1 MFKPILE
8 AKGLQKRFGH
18 LTALDDVSFSIG
30 AGEVR
35 ALCGENGA
43 GKSTLVKLLTG
54 IYRPDAGDIFL
65 DGKAQ
70 EFNSSRD
77 SQAQGVAFVSQE
89 LSIAAHLSV
98 LDNIW
103 LGHRE
108 VPFFHRRQALRERA
122 IAVLEM
128 VGLEHLSLGTL
139 AGRLSLG
146 ERQLLEIARMLA
158 RDARVLLL
166 DEPTATLSDS
176 EIERVFAAVRRL
188 RASGRSVIFITHRLS
203 EVFEICDTI
212 TVLRNGA
219 EVATLPANA
228 VNRDQLV
235 EMMLGR
241 PLGQMYPPPSSHGL
255 DQAGLKVNNLIV
267 PGAVHGLSFT
277 VKSGHIVC
285 LSGQIGSGAADAVRA
300 LAGLVHDASGTVN
313 TGGHVVQLG
322 SVHNA
327 VAANMR
333 FVSEDRAAE
342 GIFLTLPVCINLLAT
357 QLDRVSHAG
366 ILSREKIRR
375 SAARSCA
382 RVSLDSARLLS
393 NASDLSGGNQQKIA
407 IARSL
412 TEDSFG
418 VLLMNEPTRGVD
430 VGARAEI
437 YRLMRQVCAKGYCI
451 VMMSTDIEEV
461 AGMADLVVTMYRGRK
476 IAEYE
481 RAAVSRTQ
489 ILADIT
495 HAADN
500 VEFAI

>member
-1 MFKPILE
+1 MFNPILE
-8 AKGLQKRFGH
+8 AKGLRKCFGR
-18 LTALDDVSFSIG
+18 LTALHDVSFSVA

-54 IYRPDAGDIFL
+54 IYRPDAGVILL

-77 SQAQGVAFVSQE
+77 SQAQGIAFVSQE

-103 LGHRE
+103 LGHRD
-108 VPFFHRRQALRERA
+108 VPFFHRRQELRERA
-122 IAVLEM
+122 VVALEM
-128 VGLEHLSLGTL
+128 VGLGHLSLATP
-139 AGRLSLG
+139 ASRLSLG

-158 RDARVLLL
+158 RNARVLLL

-188 RASGRSVIFITHRLS
+188 RESGRSVVLITHRLA

-219 EVATLPANA
+219 EVATVSVDA

-241 PLGQMYPPPSSHGL
+241 PLGQMYPPPSLSGPDQTGL
-255 DQAGLKVNNLIV
+255 EVENLIV
-267 PGAVHGLSFT
+267 PGVVHGLSFT
-277 VKSGHIVC
+277 VKRGHIVC
-285 LSGQIGSGAADAVRA
+285 LSGQIGSGAAEAVRA
-300 LAGLVHDASGTVN
+300 LAGLVYDASGTVSA
-313 TGGHVVQLG
+313 GGHVVPLG
-322 SVHNA
+322 SVHKA

-342 GIFLTLPVCINLLAT
+342 GIFLTLPVCINLLAS
-357 QLDRVSHAG
+357 QLDRVSYAG
-366 ILSREKIRR
+366 ILSHEQIRR
-375 SAARSCA
+375 SAKHACA
-382 RVSLDSARLLS
+382 RISLDSARLLS
-393 NASDLSGGNQQKIA
+393 NAIDLSGGNQQKIA

-412 TEDSFG
+412 TEGSFG

-437 YRLMRQVCAKGYCI
+437 YQLMREVCAKGYCI

-461 AGMADLVVTMYRGRK
+461 AGMADLVVTMYRGDK
-476 IAEYE
+476 VAEYE
-481 RAAVSRTQ
+481 RAVVSRTQ

-495 HAADN
+495 HAPNNA
-500 VEFAI
+500 EFVA